1 MGVRANPLNQ
11 PGSATAYKLWPTSAH
26 QRNVYI
32 HVNDSHAG
40 FYMFTGIVMFLFSG
54 PDASSTRHDKMMF
67 GGLLVLLYTSF
78 IVAVVL
84 TAHFNS

>member
-1 MGVRANPLNQ
+1 MKIGRFFFCL
-11 PGSATAYKLWPTSAH
+11 SIY
-26 QRNVYI
+26 
-32 HVNDSHAG
+32 
-40 FYMFTGIVMFLFSG
+40 TGIVVFLFSG
-54 PDASSTRHDKMMF
+54 SDASSARHDKMMF

>member
-1 MGVRANPLNQ
+1 
-11 PGSATAYKLWPTSAH
+11 
-26 QRNVYI
+26 
-32 HVNDSHAG
+32 
-40 FYMFTGIVMFLFSG
+40 MFTGIVVFLFSG
-54 PDASSTRHDKMMF
+54 PDASSARHDKMMF

>member
-1 MGVRANPLNQ
+1 MLPPEPLWIRHCIRTLANVGPPAKRL
-11 PGSATAYKLWPTSAH
+11 
-26 QRNVYI
+26 I
-32 HVNDSHAG
+32 HVNGDSLVG
-40 FYMFTGIVMFLFSG
+40 FYMFTGIVIFLFSG
-54 PDASSTRHDKMMF
+54 PDATSARHDKMMF